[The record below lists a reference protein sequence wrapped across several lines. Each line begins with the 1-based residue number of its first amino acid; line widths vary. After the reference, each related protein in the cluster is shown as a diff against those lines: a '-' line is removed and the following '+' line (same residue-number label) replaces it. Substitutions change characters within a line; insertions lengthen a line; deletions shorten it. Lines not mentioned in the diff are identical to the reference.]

1 MPLDQLNDSL
11 GLIDQSARALR
22 FHIVDDLHLA
32 GIFASLLETYTQ
44 AFRARFVRVPQ
55 FSRPM
60 GSGWPTADP
69 TAQIENHGSVPNGNV
84 ATAVA
89 NDDYGMDQLWFA
101 HPFDSSIAPFGAGLT
116 QPFGVFDDDLNFVW
130 N

>member
-11 GLIDQSARALR
+11 SLIDQSARALR

-44 AFRARFVRVPQ
+44 AFRARFVRIPQ
-55 FSRPM
+55 LSLPM
-60 GSGWPTADP
+60 GSGMQTANPITQVGNDG
-69 TAQIENHGSVPNGNV
+69 AVPSGNV
-84 ATAVA
+84 TTAVA

-130 N
+130 S